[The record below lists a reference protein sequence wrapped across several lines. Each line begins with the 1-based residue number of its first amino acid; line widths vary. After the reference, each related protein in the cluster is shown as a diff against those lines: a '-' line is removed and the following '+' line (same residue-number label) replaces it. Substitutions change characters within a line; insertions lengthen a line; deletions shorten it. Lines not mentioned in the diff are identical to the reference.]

1 LLKLKVVNILF
12 GGFVLLAILTGCA
25 SKLVVETTVDV
36 PETLVEEI
44 PVDAAIYFPDA
55 TRNHEYV
62 EASRDGKAWS
72 ITTGSSQVAL
82 LNQVFESMFA
92 STSSVE
98 SVEDALAGYDL
109 VIIPELQDMQ
119 FSLPGKTRLGFYE
132 VWMQY
137 EFTIKLPDGTSIAMF
152 PVNGYGTAPT
162 AFFLGNEEG
171 ILKAAN
177 TAFRELGAKLVV
189 RFNGNTDIQKWLS
202 SRKDKN
208 EDS

>member
-1 LLKLKVVNILF
+1 M
-12 GGFVLLAILTGCA
+12 ASLTGCA
-25 SKLVVETTVDV
+25 NKLVVETTVNV
-36 PETLVEEI
+36 PKTLAEEI
-44 PVDAAIYFPDA
+44 PADVAIYFPDT
-55 TRNHEYV
+55 TRNHAYV
-62 EASRDGKAWS
+62 EPSRDGKDWS
-72 ITTGSSQVAL
+72 ITTGPSQVAL

-98 SVEDALAGYDL
+98 NIEDVLSEHDL

-119 FSLPGKTRLGFYE
+119 FSLPSKTHLGFYE

-137 EFTIKLPDGTSIAMF
+137 EFSIKLSDGTSIAMF

-162 AFFLGNEEG
+162 AFLTSNDEG
-171 ILKAAN
+171 IQQAAN

-189 RFNGNTDIQKWLS
+189 RFNDNIEIQKWLS
-202 SRKDKN
+202 SRKDQN